1 MQIRKLSATGLVP
14 CKVNAKDMHAQCR
27 LLADGA
33 ACSEVQKSEKNV
45 MHQLVFSHTA
55 CSALLLLLIIFFQYM
70 KLHQMCMLFVLNNIV
85 YNL

>member
-14 CKVNAKDMHAQCR
+14 CKVNAKDMHALCR

-55 CSALLLLLIIFFQYM
+55 CSVLLLLLIICFQYM
-70 KLHQMCMLFVLNNIV
+70 NYIKCACSLF
-85 YNL
+85 